1 MISEQKLGAVAGELT
16 WRLHQRNST
25 IQPRHDFPK
34 LLVSTSSEAL
44 RVANDVEDPIEER
57 DAFNDVG
64 RASGEVLVAVFTLR
78 RNSLHFICVARC
90 GSCVETLA
98 CLL

>member
-1 MISEQKLGAVAGELT
+1 MKLVVPPELSDLAFSVHPGKGMISEHKLGAVAGELT

-44 RVANDVEDPIEER
+44 RVANDVRTQLKSATLSTMLD
-57 DAFNDVG
+57 G
-64 RASGEVLVAVFTLR
+64 RRAKF
-78 RNSLHFICVARC
+78 
-90 GSCVETLA
+90 
-98 CLL
+98 